1 MATMAKRTSK
11 AATQQQTE
19 QQPNQ
24 TVIQAAIKKAL
35 QAPVDYRLNETEE
48 KHATAYGQALGN
60 MAKARTGLAVTL
72 RDMGLEL
79 QNFRLEGYPFN
90 VNPRQEAFIRAILSH
105 AWEVAY
111 GKGARF
117 KITSDQTLN
126 NAATGL
132 RNLCR
137 AYNLQGFLDR
147 DGEPVQ
153 IVKGL
158 TDILNRDPRDPN
170 VPGGWN
176 KAVSKAREYIQA
188 AKDKAANDAEFAELI
203 GLDKQ
208 TERKGRPLEP
218 LSTVRI
224 EGIVKDA
231 PRLQPAQAAHV
242 MTSAVDRLGLD
253 ETAVVVDKLVKHLLN
268 LVPVPSNTTPAWA
281 SAKVEKARAWVQQH
295 GTEFASKATKLV
307 REARAAFI
315 QAAPAEVSQSGKVR
329 QMIPPTHTDEV
340 TAARGRKRTA
350 RKVPAKVITETMQA
364 SA

>member
-1 MATMAKRTSK
+1 MAKRASK
-11 AATQQQTE
+11 AMQQQQQTE

-24 TVIQAAIKKAL
+24 TVIAAAVQEAIAEAAKPTA
-35 QAPVDYRLNETEE
+35 DYRLNESEE
-48 KHATAYGQALGN
+48 KHATAYGEALGN
-60 MAKARTGLAVTL
+60 MSKARTGLAITL
-72 RDMGLEL
+72 RDMGIEL
-79 QNFRLEGYPFN
+79 QNFRMEGYPFD
-90 VNPRQEAFIRAILSH
+90 VNPRQEAFIRAILAH

-111 GKGARF
+111 GKGAKF

-176 KAVSKAREYIQA
+176 KAVSKAREYIQN
-188 AKDKAANDAEFAELI
+188 AKDKAENDSEFAELI

-218 LSTVRI
+218 LSTTRI
-224 EGIVKDA
+224 ASIVKDA

-242 MTSAVDRLGLD
+242 IVASVDRLGTDDAAKVLD
-253 ETAVVVDKLVKHLLN
+253 AMVKHLLE
-268 LVPVPSNTTPAWA
+268 LIPADAETPK
-281 SAKVEKARAWVQQH
+281 AKALAEKARAWVQQH

-307 REARAAFI
+307 REARAAII
-315 QAAPAEVSQSGKVR
+315 QPAKPESAATPT
-329 QMIPPTHTDEV
+329 PTHIDEV